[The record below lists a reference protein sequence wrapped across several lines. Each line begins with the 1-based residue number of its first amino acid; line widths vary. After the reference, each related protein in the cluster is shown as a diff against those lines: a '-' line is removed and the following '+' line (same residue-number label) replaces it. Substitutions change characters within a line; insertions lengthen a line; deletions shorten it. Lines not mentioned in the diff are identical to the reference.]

1 MKGVL
6 RATAVLG
13 VALASMWLALVGLR
27 GPVPIATTAPG
38 DQFSAERAFECVQY
52 VGASEHPAGTSELER
67 VRAWIVARI
76 RDNGL
81 EVEEQSWTSDVAAW
95 NERQPVERELVN
107 LVVRVGPRAQ
117 PPTASILLVAHYDSR
132 AGCPGASDDGM
143 GLAALLEV
151 VRALHA
157 FPLER
162 TAIVVLLT
170 DAEELGCVGAK
181 QFIATQF
188 ARERVDAVI
197 NLDMLGNRGALQLIE
212 TGPDS
217 RGLVRILTRCG
228 ARPPGSSFAS
238 EVIRFLPNRTDF
250 AEFSRAGVRGVGFA
264 CVGGASVYHRAIDT
278 PDRVDHRSLQ
288 QCGDTVLALA
298 RAIDRDGLERGSGKP
313 TFFTLFGAWV
323 VRYPPIVDMVI
334 AVAAVLLLKLAW
346 RGTAISFAILGGG
359 LVNALLVWVSPAVA
373 ARVCWSLAQSI
384 RWNDA
389 LAVSDERGLVALS
402 MCVLGCAACLAR
414 TRFARRVDERATSL
428 GTCCLWLAFGCTAS
442 VNPP

>member
-181 QFIATQF
+181 QFI
-188 ARERVDAVI
+188 
-197 NLDMLGNRGALQLIE
+197 
-212 TGPDS
+212 
-217 RGLVRILTRCG
+217 
-228 ARPPGSSFAS
+228 
-238 EVIRFLPNRTDF
+238 
-250 AEFSRAGVRGVGFA
+250 
-264 CVGGASVYHRAIDT
+264 
-278 PDRVDHRSLQ
+278 
-288 QCGDTVLALA
+288 
-298 RAIDRDGLERGSGKP
+298 
-313 TFFTLFGAWV
+313 
-323 VRYPPIVDMVI
+323 
-334 AVAAVLLLKLAW
+334 
-346 RGTAISFAILGGG
+346 
-359 LVNALLVWVSPAVA
+359 
-373 ARVCWSLAQSI
+373 
-384 RWNDA
+384 
-389 LAVSDERGLVALS
+389 
-402 MCVLGCAACLAR
+402 
-414 TRFARRVDERATSL
+414 
-428 GTCCLWLAFGCTAS
+428 
-442 VNPP
+442 